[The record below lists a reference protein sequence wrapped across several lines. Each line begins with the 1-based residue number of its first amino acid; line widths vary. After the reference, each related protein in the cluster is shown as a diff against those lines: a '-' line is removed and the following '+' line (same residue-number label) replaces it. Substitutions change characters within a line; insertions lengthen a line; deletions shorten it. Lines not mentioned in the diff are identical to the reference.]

1 MQNAKRREGCQGKT
15 ITTYYVRRLLDI
27 WHIARIKCKQ
37 LYLKTVLCISHS
49 SLTYLQKTLEPLNGH
64 PKRFDLNLD
73 LFHLFVILL
82 PHVFLDSLLIVGLLN
97 DLLQLGLLPLNDNG
111 LLLEL
116 VNFRCSVDLALRKG
130 TKRCQRDID
139 PLDSM
144 TER

>member
-1 MQNAKRREGCQGKT
+1 MQTVVFENGLVHLT
-15 ITTYYVRRLLDI
+15 LLR
-27 WHIARIKCKQ
+27 A
-37 LYLKTVLCISHS
+37 
-49 SLTYLQKTLEPLNGH
+49 LTYLQKTLEPLNGH

-130 TKRCQRDID
+130 TKRC
-139 PLDSM
+139 
-144 TER
+144 